1 MRPFS
6 REERKALFDGKQV
19 SSLLPYDDIDGNAQ
33 VLDIIREGNGRLSI
47 SGAQEKFAMVEDG
60 GCLRFT
66 RKGERGKYILKPVP
80 TDYRFYLREDM
91 PANEYLTMH
100 IARKVYH
107 LLVAA
112 HGLVFFGSGQTAY
125 LTRRFDYLADGSKA
139 GMEDLASI
147 AGLNASTSGSDY
159 KYHLSY
165 EDCAGWI
172 KRYCPAY
179 QVDLLR
185 FFRLIIFNYLFCN
198 ADAHLKNFSLKE
210 DGTGF
215 YRLAPAYD
223 LLNTQIHLPTS
234 IFALEKGLFKEG
246 TPILDTTPIGRPLFE
261 QFGRRIALP
270 EETVQR
276 ELDDF
281 ALVRPE
287 VDEMIGNSLLSDK
300 AKEDYLASY
309 KYRLSTMQK

>member
-6 REERKALFDGKQV
+6 REEKKALFDGKQV

-47 SGAQEKFAMVEDG
+47 SGAQEKFAMV
-60 GCLRFT
+60 
-66 RKGERGKYILKPVP
+66 
-80 TDYRFYLREDM
+80 
-91 PANEYLTMH
+91 
-100 IARKVYH
+100 
-107 LLVAA
+107 
-112 HGLVFFGSGQTAY
+112 
-125 LTRRFDYLADGSKA
+125 
-139 GMEDLASI
+139 
-147 AGLNASTSGSDY
+147 
-159 KYHLSY
+159 
-165 EDCAGWI
+165 
-172 KRYCPAY
+172 
-179 QVDLLR
+179 
-185 FFRLIIFNYLFCN
+185 
-198 ADAHLKNFSLKE
+198 E